1 MAINASGPSGECR
14 ATRSER
20 RTWRNMRATFLWA
33 LVFVASF
40 LAGKVIFQN
49 AAWAPEPPLAWGLS
63 ALPLIPGALAFRA
76 FLRFFREA
84 DEMIREI
91 YVEGLLYGVAAV
103 MVFWGAIQLPE
114 HVWLARVRA
123 DVVVLVMLGGF
134 FFGVIRADRR
144 RQ

>member
-1 MAINASGPSGECR
+1 MTINASGSSAECR
-14 ATRSER
+14 ATSSER
-20 RTWRNMRATFLWA
+20 RTWRNTRATFLWA

-40 LAGKVIFQN
+40 LAGKVVFEN
-49 AAWAPEPPLAWGLS
+49 AAWAPDPPLAWVLS

-114 HVWLARVRA
+114 HVWLAKVRA
-123 DVVVLVMLGGF
+123 DTVITVLLGGF
-134 FFGVIRADRR
+134 CFGIIRAGRR
-144 RQ
+144 RK